1 MQPLSVSPP
10 QDMEGFEHLKFSE
23 RKGSHHDSKMEGEIR
38 FSFVFLYHTV
48 GVSSFAPNTGQ
59 ACPGDFV
66 AI

>member
-1 MQPLSVSPP
+1 
-10 QDMEGFEHLKFSE
+10 MEGFEHLKFSE

-38 FSFVFLYHTV
+38 FSVVFSYHTV